1 MAAKNNNKKVKNN
14 IAEEISLDDLDLD
27 ILKEVWITNE
37 EIENF
42 NIENNS
48 KKKKE
53 TKKEEIIIEKE
64 IKSKKRKNIDFDD
77 EESVDNDIISDIND
91 NEDDF
96 DFEQEEIFIEP
107 TPEDLEELKDIDIA
121 EDFEDIALALQKEKW
136 LSKLPKDRSEDKRR
150 VWKWLNEFIDVNVP
164 EKMLEW

>member
-107 TPEDLEELKDIDIA
+107 TPEDLEELK
-121 EDFEDIALALQKEKW
+121 E
-136 LSKLPKDRSEDKRR
+136 S
-150 VWKWLNEFIDVNVP
+150 
-164 EKMLEW
+164 